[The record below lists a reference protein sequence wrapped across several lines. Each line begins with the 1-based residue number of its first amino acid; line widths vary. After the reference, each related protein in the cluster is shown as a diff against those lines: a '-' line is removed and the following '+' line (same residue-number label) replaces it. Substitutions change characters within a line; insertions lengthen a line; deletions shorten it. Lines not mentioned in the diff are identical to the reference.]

1 MALNT
6 TNNQNQTQPNY
17 DPNEEMER
25 QRRAKEQQ
33 DKERQ
38 NTLYVNDKGKNVT
51 NPKTGKPY
59 TQLEWDNAMGNKLN
73 LINQK
78 KEKLKKQY
86 QVQATGRGPDMN
98 TNKWQYGTP
107 WQNSKDI
114 AKMMLEE
121 EGIELSE
128 DEIKKLEEEFAD
140 EFNPTK
146 DPDTGVPSV
155 PNYLNDPSKAKEKA
169 KESVEELP
177 SPPSTPSVLGEQT
190 DIDVSKSLWGNQKK
204 PVDTSA
210 FPRSIWQAWKNGE
223 FGTWVNEDG
232 TIDEEAKK
240 NAEQIR
246 NNLMLNSVLTAIG
259 NVSRG
264 AYQGLTGQDIG
275 GHKDSLWQERQ
286 AENIRKQTD
295 RENTQRDVI
304 MDTQTKELLTN
315 RWNSYTPEQKQ
326 GMLDAYNAYTSG
338 SLSKAEDLMRNS
350 MGDKEYSEWLQ
361 YFENLKAQL
370 QVNADARAQ
379 EQLRYMETMGPL
391 GLLLGAVGKFIPG
404 I

>member
-6 TNNQNQTQPNY
+6 TNNKNQPNY
-17 DPNEEMER
+17 DPNEEIER

-38 NTLYVNDKGKNVT
+38 NTLYVNDKGKNVI

-78 KEKLKKQY
+78 REKLKKQY

-114 AKMMLEE
+114 ARMMLEE

-128 DEIKKLEEEFAD
+128 DEIKKLEEEFAN

-146 DPDTGVPSV
+146 DPDTGVPRV
-155 PNYLNDPSKAKEKA
+155 PNYLDDPAKAKEEA
-169 KESVEELP
+169 KKSVEKLP
-177 SPPSTPSVLGEQT
+177 TPTSTTNVLGEQT

-326 GMLDAYNAYTSG
+326 GMLDALNAYQKG
-338 SLSKAEDLMRNS
+338 ELSKADDLIRNS
-350 MGDKEYSEWLQ
+350 MGKEKYAEWLE

-370 QVNADARAQ
+370 SINADARQ
-379 EQLRYMETMGPL
+379 QQQLDYMQTMGPL
-391 GLLLGAVGKFIPG
+391 GFLLEAIGLFRR
-404 I
+404 

>member
-6 TNNQNQTQPNY
+6 TNNQNQPNY
-17 DPNEEMER
+17 DPNEEIER

-78 KEKLKKQY
+78 REKLKKQY

-114 AKMMLEE
+114 ARMMLEE

-128 DEIKKLEEEFAD
+128 DEIKKLEEEFAN

-155 PNYLNDPSKAKEKA
+155 PNYLDDPAKAKEEA
-169 KESVEELP
+169 KKSVEKLP
-177 SPPSTPSVLGEQT
+177 TPTSTTNVLGEQT

-326 GMLDAYNAYTSG
+326 GMLDALNAYQKG
-338 SLSKAEDLMRNS
+338 ELSKADDLIRNS
-350 MGDKEYSEWLQ
+350 MGKEKYAEWLE

-370 QVNADARAQ
+370 SINADARQ
-379 EQLRYMETMGPL
+379 QQQLDYMQTMGPL
-391 GLLLGAVGKFIPG
+391 GFLLEAIGLFRR
-404 I
+404 

>member
-1 MALNT
+1 MAMVKDELT
-6 TNNQNQTQPNY
+6 GIEYDSQKGPTDEQKRAMEEAKVRQQKTEYENQKVVDENGNVVSQADVDRKEGERKAQKYKEIEEMKRRMRTSTGGITGGATGWDRITSTPEGQIDYINKELEAKGY
-17 DPNEEMER
+17 DPLTEEE
-25 QRRAKEQQ
+25 KQQ
-33 DKERQ
+33 IKDDYTREHASVDP
-38 NTLYVNDKGKNVT
+38 Y
-51 NPKTGKPY
+51 TGKIRNPE
-59 TQLEWDNAMGNKLN
+59 QV
-73 LINQK
+73 K
-78 KEKLKKQY
+78 KE
-86 QVQATGRGPDMN
+86 A
-98 TNKWQYGTP
+98 
-107 WQNSKDI
+107 
-114 AKMMLEE
+114 E
-121 EGIELSE
+121 
-128 DEIKKLEEEFAD
+128 
-140 EFNPTK
+140 
-146 DPDTGVPSV
+146 
-155 PNYLNDPSKAKEKA
+155 
-169 KESVEELP
+169 ESVKEI
-177 SPPSTPSVLGEQT
+177 SGPPSTPNVLKEQT

-264 AYQGLTGQDIG
+264 AYQGLNGQDIG

-326 GMLDAYNAYTSG
+326 GMLDALNAYQKG
-338 SLSKAEDLMRNS
+338 ELSKADDLIRNS
-350 MGDKEYSEWLQ
+350 MGKEKYAEWLE

-370 QVNADARAQ
+370 SINADARQ
-379 EQLRYMETMGPL
+379 QQQLNYMQTMGPL
-391 GLLLGAVGKFIPG
+391 GFLMEAIGLFRR
-404 I
+404 